1 MHLLEL
7 PAVPLQRKL
16 EKNLEVGLVSN
27 RPGTRDNADN
37 LPAVEEPHNTG
48 RALRRSKKTQ
58 IDLRRY
64 RPHFGRA
71 EA

>member
-7 PAVPLQRKL
+7 PAVPRQRRL

-27 RPGTRDNADN
+27 RPGTGDNADN

-48 RALRRSKKTQ
+48 PRFTSFEKDTN
-58 IDLRRY
+58 
-64 RPHFGRA
+64 
-71 EA
+71 